1 LSNTAAHAA
10 KEFIMASISYQIGL
24 GGNLE
29 TVTAGTAAP
38 TSGNGYVEIRMDQ
51 TAGAVT
57 DAAYAGNTRQLKKGE
72 IQAALR
78 VLEEYLIRDSN
89 VFQG

>member
-1 LSNTAAHAA
+1 MSA
-10 KEFIMASISYQIGL
+10 ISYVISA

-29 TVTAGTAAP
+29 TVTAGTNAP
-38 TSGNGYVEIRMDQ
+38 SSGSVELRFDQ

-57 DAAYAGNTRQLKKGE
+57 DGSLPAGNRALKKGE
-72 IQAALR
+72 VQYLLR

-89 VFQG
+89 VAQ